1 MPRTRRTRGGK
12 RRKHRKGKGITS
24 YVPGALRHAIAKTAT
39 AARKAARGLERPVLK
54 LGKKG
59 VGEVL
64 KPRFGGMRGGS
75 YTEKHIRSLGG
86 SMFSDLAG
94 SVGAAKT
101 AKKGGRY
108 HKGKTHHRR
117 HKRHGGKRT
126 RRGGRKSRRR

>member
-12 RRKHRKGKGITS
+12 RRKHHRKGRGVTS
-24 YVPGALRHAIAKTAT
+24 YVPGALRHAIAKTAK

-94 SVGAAKT
+94 SFGATT
-101 AKKGGRY
+101 AKKGGR
-108 HKGKTHHRR
+108 HCKGTKY
-117 HKRHGGKRT
+117 GGRKS
-126 RRGGRKSRRR
+126 RRGGRKSRRGGTRRRR

>member
-101 AKKGGRY
+101 AKKGGR
-108 HKGKTHHRR
+108 RR
-117 HKRHGGKRT
+117 KRHGGRRT

>member
-75 YTEKHIRSLGG
+75 YTEKQIRSLGG

-94 SVGAAKT
+94 SFGAATT
-101 AKKGGRY
+101 AKKGGGHCNNPKY
-108 HKGKTHHRR
+108 
-117 HKRHGGKRT
+117 GGRKS
-126 RRGGRKSRRR
+126 RRGGRKSRRGGTRRRR

>member
-12 RRKHRKGKGITS
+12 RRKHHRKGRGVTS

-75 YTEKHIRSLGG
+75 YTEKQIRSLGG

-94 SVGAAKT
+94 SFGAATT
-101 AKKGGRY
+101 AKKGGGHCNNPKY
-108 HKGKTHHRR
+108 
-117 HKRHGGKRT
+117 GGRKS
-126 RRGGRKSRRR
+126 RRGGRKSRRGGTRRRR